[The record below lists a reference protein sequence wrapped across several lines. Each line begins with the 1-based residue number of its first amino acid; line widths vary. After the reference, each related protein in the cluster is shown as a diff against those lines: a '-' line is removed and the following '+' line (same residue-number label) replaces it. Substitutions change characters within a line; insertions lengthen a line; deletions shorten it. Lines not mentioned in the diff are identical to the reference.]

1 MHCTTTTTTAH
12 CHHHLSYRFH
22 HSVARVLS
30 SFASSSS
37 SSSHSSSSS
46 KSKPPTKC
54 FPNCSSKA
62 ARSSGRSTSTGAKR
76 NDKRSRRSISS
87 SSLRALVDEEQ
98 KNDNNND
105 IEDKYNEAMK
115 AYSASPFEYQ
125 HEKGLYYHQITDSI
139 LVGTQPWEKGSI
151 IYLEEKENVTVLFN
165 TQEDGNFEYWKVNI
179 GEREEEA
186 KKAGVRLHRQ
196 PIVDFSFDSLR
207 EQLPEAASE
216 FDRLMN
222 RSDEEVIYC
231 HCTAGMGRSPAVVIA
246 YLYWTDDRFES
257 LDAAYEFLTSKRP
270 CGPKKEAIRQ
280 ATVDILESE
289 GDSLPTRDG
298 KMKVDA
304 GRYYGD
310 DSKKL
315 KEDNLDSRGTTLTK
329 AQRETIK
336 KKLRMKSGTYVP
348 PEKKKGGV
356 LEILKRFFLSAGP
369 TDD

>member
-1 MHCTTTTTTAH
+1 MT
-12 CHHHLSYRFH
+12 RVVV
-22 HSVARVLS
+22 VAGS
-30 SFASSSS
+30 CCAQQHFARMRASASCSSSS
-37 SSSHSSSSS
+37 SSQSSRNTPTNTSSGAG
-46 KSKPPTKC
+46 KKPVRRKPPTT
-54 FPNCSSKA
+54 NDLSS
-62 ARSSGRSTSTGAKR
+62 RGR
-76 NDKRSRRSISS
+76 RRRRKP
-87 SSLRALVDEEQ
+87 RAVAEEEQ
-98 KNDNNND
+98 QKVPPANEKKKEKTTDDDENKD

-151 IYLEEKENVTVLFN
+151 GYLKEKENVTVLFN
-165 TQEDGNFEYWKVNI
+165 TQEDGNFAYWKVDI
-179 GEREEEA
+179 GEREAEA
-186 KKAGVRLHRQ
+186 REANVLLHRQ

-216 FDRLMN
+216 FDRLMH
-222 RSDEEVIYC
+222 RSEEEVIYC

-298 KMKVDA
+298 KMKVNA

-315 KEDNLDSRGTTLTK
+315 KDEEKNLDSRGTTLTK

-336 KKLRMKSGTYVP
+336 KKLRVKAGL
-348 PEKKKGGV
+348 KKKSGV
-356 LEILKRFFLSAGP
+356 LEILKRFFLGAGP

>member
-1 MHCTTTTTTAH
+1 MT
-12 CHHHLSYRFH
+12 RVV
-22 HSVARVLS
+22 VAAAQH
-30 SFASSSS
+30 FARMRASASCSSSS
-37 SSSHSSSSS
+37 SSSQRSRNTPSAG
-46 KSKPPTKC
+46 KKPVQKKPPT
-54 FPNCSSKA
+54 
-62 ARSSGRSTSTGAKR
+62 TT
-76 NDKRSRRSISS
+76 NDLSS
-87 SSLRALVDEEQ
+87 SRGRNNNRRRRRPRAVAEEEQ
-98 KNDNNND
+98 QKIPPANENKTTKTAHDD
-105 IEDKYNEAMK
+105 EIKDVEDKYNEAMK

-151 IYLEEKENVTVLFN
+151 GYLKEKENVTVLFN
-165 TQEDGNFEYWKVNI
+165 TQEDGNFAYWKVDI
-179 GEREEEA
+179 GEREAEA
-186 KKAGVRLHRQ
+186 REANVLLHRQ

-216 FDRLMN
+216 FDRLMH
-222 RSDEEVIYC
+222 RSEEEVIYC

-298 KMKVDA
+298 RMKVDA

-315 KEDNLDSRGTTLTK
+315 KDEEKNLDSRGTTLTK

-336 KKLRMKSGTYVP
+336 KKLRVKSGL
-348 PEKKKGGV
+348 KKKSGGV
-356 LEILKRFFLSAGP
+356 LEILKRFFLGAGP